1 MIDLRRAL
9 GALALLTGCAAP
21 PPPAVPKSEAPAKVS
36 GSHPKESDLT
46 AITLTPDAESRLGIR
61 LAPVSSGQGSDVH
74 RFAADVV
81 LPPGRVLIVNAAV
94 SGTLRGTPA
103 SPPPGAYVKKDQI
116 LFELTP
122 LLNIPRDLKVTAEA
136 DLDQAKTR
144 VDTAKLRT
152 ARAVKMLKDEVGTV
166 RAVEDAGNELNLAK
180 SVMDAAEARL
190 NQIKNA
196 PLEGDINITVRA
208 PRDGMIR
215 QVLAAPGQV
224 VTAGTPL
231 VEIADLQALWLKVP
245 VYAGEAGS
253 VHQQSPAS
261 VATLSGQP
269 LGQALPISAPPSA
282 DLLSA
287 TVDFYY
293 QLPANSTAKPGEK
306 LTVTLPGR
314 QSRQWLHVPWSAV
327 VFDINGGAWIY
338 EKAAE
343 HRYVR
348 RRVSLDHTANN
359 VAFLASGPAAG
370 TQIVIDGVA
379 ELWGTEFG
387 AGK

>member
-1 MIDLRRAL
+1 MTNLRCAL
-9 GALALLTGCAAP
+9 IALILLAGCAAP
-21 PPPAVPKSEAPAKVS
+21 PQPTAPKSEPPAKVS
-36 GSHPKESDLT
+36 GSHPKESDLA

-94 SGTLRGTPA
+94 SGTLRNAPS
-103 SPPPGAYVKKDQI
+103 SPPPGTIVRKDQL
-116 LFELTP
+116 LFELSP
-122 LLNIPRDLKVTAEA
+122 LLPIPRDLTITAEA

-144 VDTAKLRT
+144 VETAKLRK
-152 ARAVKMLKDEVGTV
+152 ARADKMLKDEVGTV
-166 RAVEDAGNELNLAK
+166 RAVEDAANELDLAN
-180 SVMDAAEARL
+180 SAMAAAGLRL
-190 NQIKNA
+190 SQIKRA
-196 PLEGDINITVRA
+196 PLEGDISIAVRA

-215 QVLAAPGQV
+215 QVLAAPGQA
-224 VTAGTPL
+224 VTAGAPL

-245 VYAGEAGS
+245 VYAGEAGG
-253 VHQQSPAS
+253 VQQQSPAS

-282 DLLSA
+282 DPLSA

-293 QLPANSTAKPGEK
+293 QLPAGANAKPGEK
-306 LTVTLPGR
+306 LTVAIPGR

-359 VAFLASGPAAG
+359 VAYLASGPAAG